1 MDDYLLEGSF
11 LVLKRERPNKQGKSQ
26 KRGIAA
32 AVWLEPSSFDGNLVN
47 PGGFEQGQSG
57 FKMMRFLVSSRATEN

>member
-32 AVWLEPSSFDGNLVN
+32 AVWLKPLHSTVTL
-47 PGGFEQGQSG
+47 
-57 FKMMRFLVSSRATEN
+57 